1 MRNGKKLMSLFLIPT
16 LCLGLLTP
24 VTSMG
29 TVEAAGE
36 VQSYNGHYYMFVN
49 EIVEVGTAGLQ
60 ADLMGGHLVTLT
72 SAQEEEFVK
81 KNVSGDTDIWLGAT
95 KQNGKWSW
103 CTGEAFSYT
112 NWHEG
117 EPSNGSNEN
126 YLELWEGYWDDCDY
140 DKNIGSGCAYVIE
153 WDSKSAY
160 DAYIQGNTTEMRK
173 NITGTK
179 TYNGHTYKYY
189 SNKSTWKEA
198 ASYCKK
204 LGGYLVTPTDKKENN
219 FVYKLCGKSNTW
231 IGMNDAKKEG
241 KYVWVTGERTDYR
254 RFTSEVNNNW
264 AGTGEDYFGFYRGST
279 WNDYT
284 NEGSSEGKLGFVC
297 EWDTSNT
304 TILTAVKTSVTMKA
318 GKTAQ
323 LKYQIYPVKKKVTF
337 KSSSPKVASVNKKGV
352 ITAKKAGKAT
362 ITIKA
367 GNKKVKVKVTVK

>member
-1 MRNGKKLMSLFLIPT
+1 MKNGKKLMSLFLIPT

-231 IGMNDAKKEG
+231 IGMNDAKKKENMSG
-241 KYVWVTGERTDYR
+241 LQGNALITADLPLRSTITGQEQ
-254 RFTSEVNNNW
+254 
-264 AGTGEDYFGFYRGST
+264 
-279 WNDYT
+279 
-284 NEGSSEGKLGFVC
+284 
-297 EWDTSNT
+297 
-304 TILTAVKTSVTMKA
+304 VKTISDFTEAVPGTIIPMRV
-318 GKTAQ
+318 
-323 LKYQIYPVKKKVTF
+323 PVKENWDL
-337 KSSSPKVASVNKKGV
+337 SVSG
-352 ITAKKAGKAT
+352 ILP
-362 ITIKA
+362 IPPSLPQLRLLLP
-367 GNKKVKVKVTVK
+367 